1 MEEVKN
7 NDKKWCVYMHTNK
20 INNKKYIGIT
30 CNDASRRWGLQGQG
44 YRRQKHFWNAIQKYG
59 WDNFE
64 HEIIE
69 NNLTE
74 DQAKIMEVELIK
86 QYNSNN
92 RQYGYNTSPG
102 GDGGAPFGEL
112 NPFYGKHHT
121 EETKKKISEAH
132 KGMIVSDNVRKK
144 LSEVHKRTWKDLEYR
159 KKMTEK
165 VKGVCNP
172 RSKKINQYDLN
183 GNFIRQC
190 DYVKQAADELHID
203 VFGIYKCANGQQ
215 KTAGGFIWKYVE
227 NQNIDIGD
235 VNEESIKS

>member
-7 NDKKWCVYMHTNK
+7 NGKKWCVYMHTNK

-92 RQYGYNTSPG
+92 R
-102 GDGGAPFGEL
+102 
-112 NPFYGKHHT
+112 
-121 EETKKKISEAH
+121 
-132 KGMIVSDNVRKK
+132 
-144 LSEVHKRTWKDLEYR
+144 
-159 KKMTEK
+159 
-165 VKGVCNP
+165 
-172 RSKKINQYDLN
+172 
-183 GNFIRQC
+183 
-190 DYVKQAADELHID
+190 
-203 VFGIYKCANGQQ
+203 
-215 KTAGGFIWKYVE
+215 
-227 NQNIDIGD
+227 
-235 VNEESIKS
+235 